1 MPVCVN
7 PAPRGW
13 ASESF
18 PSILPPPFI
27 FISPFALATFTL
39 CSHTSNSEKRP
50 ERCAL
55 SHPTCLFLGFYDSS
69 GGCSMH
75 CAPEWSCECTKPRGM
90 HEFIMPLPKLNSGSG
105 VQLLFHLGCQ
115 RPLNGPSPNIYS
127 HEWLHDNVLDS
138 DPPFP
143 TSSLLCLASGFW
155 ILSVQL
161 F

>member
-1 MPVCVN
+1 MRVCVK

-13 ASESF
+13 ASE
-18 PSILPPPFI
+18 LPLHPAAPFHLHLSLRVGHI
-27 FISPFALATFTL
+27 
-39 CSHTSNSEKRP
+39 HSEKRP

-69 GGCSMH
+69 GGYSMH
-75 CAPEWSCECTKPRGM
+75 CAPEWSSEGTKTRGM
-90 HEFIMPLPKLNSGSG
+90 HEFIMPLPKLHNGSG
-105 VQLLFHLGCQ
+105 VHLLFHLGCQ
-115 RPLNGPSPNIYS
+115 RPLNGPSPNISS

-143 TSSLLCLASGFW
+143 TSSILCFASGFW